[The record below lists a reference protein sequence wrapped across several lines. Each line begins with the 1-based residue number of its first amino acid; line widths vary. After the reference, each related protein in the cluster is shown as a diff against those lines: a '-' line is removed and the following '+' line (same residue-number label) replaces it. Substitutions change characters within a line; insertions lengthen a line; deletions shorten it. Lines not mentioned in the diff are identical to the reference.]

1 MFDTANFFAWVVAFI
16 IGVSLRE
23 AVKAWV
29 ATRLGDRTPSSQGR
43 LTLNP
48 TAHHQPLG
56 LILAFIASMGYPVM
70 AWGKPVEFNTFSLR
84 GGRRGLSLI
93 AAAGLLTNLVVA
105 WLIWLA
111 SSSYIK
117 SVAAVNFNTG
127 RGDLIARF
135 LVALIVVNLL
145 LFAFNLL
152 PIPPLDGY
160 LFFKGFTPAKW
171 DLRLINYEEIGL
183 LILVVINFIIP
194 FVFGIFSRNGSNP
207 FFTFIFYPIVQWLF
221 GIMGINSTV

>member
-1 MFDTANFFAWVVAFI
+1 MFDTAYFFAWVVAFL
-16 IGVSLRE
+16 IGISLRE
-23 AVKAWV
+23 AAKAWV
-29 ATRLGDRTPSSQGR
+29 ASRLGDQTPRSQGR

-56 LILAFIASMGYPVM
+56 LILAFIASLSYPVM

-93 AAAGLLTNLVVA
+93 AAVGLLTNLVVA

-117 SVAAVNFNTG
+117 SALS
-127 RGDLIARF
+127 RGGQIDFIADFLLSLIT
-135 LVALIVVNLL
+135 VNLF

-152 PIPPLDGY
+152 PIPTLDGY
-160 LFFKGFTPAKW
+160 TFFKGFTPAKW
-171 DLRLINYEEIGL
+171 DLRLIKYEEIGL
-183 LILVVINFIIP
+183 LILVILNFIVP
-194 FVFGIFSRNGSNP
+194 FVFGIFSRSSANP
-207 FFTFIFYPIVQWLF
+207 LFTFIFTPIVRWF
-221 GIMGINSTV
+221 AGILGIAGV